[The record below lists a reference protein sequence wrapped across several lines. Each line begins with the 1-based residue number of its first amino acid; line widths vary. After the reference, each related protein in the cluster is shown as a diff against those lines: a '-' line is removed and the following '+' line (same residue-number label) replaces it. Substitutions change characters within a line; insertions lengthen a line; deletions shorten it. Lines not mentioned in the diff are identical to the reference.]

1 LKIIEIEISSALSP
15 SGLPDIDYALNPY
28 LGCYHGCLYCYA
40 RLYTRDRY
48 ISDNWGE
55 VVAVKKNLLSVLQRE
70 VNSVKRGVVGVGTI
84 TDPYQPVE
92 AIYKLSRGSIEI
104 LATKKFPISIQTK
117 SSLILRDID
126 LLTKYRDLIDV
137 GITITSTDNSM
148 TFLEP
153 RASPP
158 WARINAIRKL
168 SEAGVKV
175 WIFFG
180 PIVPGINDDINTIRE
195 ILTIAKETNS
205 MLYYDSLHIK
215 PFMLRNEYLMNI
227 VKEVKRYR
235 WNDLFSMIKSL
246 CREYN
251 VLCKPGFGE
260 KEGDRHSVPLDIYKK
275 QH

>member
-1 LKIIEIEISSALSP
+1 MKIIEIEISSALSP

>member
-70 VNSVKRGVVGVGTI
+70 VNSVKRGVVGIGTI

-137 GITITSTDNSM
+137 GITITSIDNSM

-153 RASPP
+153 KASPP

-168 SEAGVKV
+168 SEAGIKV

-205 MLYYDSLHIK
+205 ILYYDSLHIK
-215 PFMLRNEYLMNI
+215 PFMWRNEYLMNI

-246 CREYN
+246 CKEYN
-251 VLCKPGFGE
+251 VLCRPGFGE
-260 KEGDRHSVPLDIYKK
+260 KEGDRHSISLDIYKK